1 VTIPARREPEPV
13 PGGEQPDL
21 MLPFGPIADEAG
33 RDVILSGDHADA
45 VLAYCRAM
53 GSKFGAPGYLR
64 YLYGLPVNE
73 ALLSGYL
80 MTQRALRET
89 TPHACA
95 EESARTALE
104 LLSGLDGH
112 GQQEDRSVLDI
123 FAGVGQMVYSYAKA
137 GCRVQAV
144 DNDRTTVD
152 VAVHNMALAGL
163 ASVVEYRL
171 ADGPATL
178 ASAVRAGRR
187 FSIVQLDPPWRGT
200 YQYDLTRPFLLEDL
214 AVDVAELVRLGLESA
229 RVVVLKLPHNAVP
242 SQIRDLAARLGCH
255 AVVQYQYVAD
265 FPASFGQA
273 PAYFFRRSDEGHD
286 GTDGDQERRQR
297 LTVDGQRVS

>member
-1 VTIPARREPEPV
+1 
-13 PGGEQPDL
+13 
-21 MLPFGPIADEAG
+21 MLPFGPIPDEAG
-33 RDVILSGDHADA
+33 RGVILSGDDADA
-45 VLAYCRAM
+45 VLAYCHAM

-64 YLYGLPVNE
+64 YIFGLPVNK
-73 ALLSGYL
+73 ALLWGYQ

-104 LLSGLDGH
+104 LLSGLDG
-112 GQQEDRSVLDI
+112 GREEEEKNRSVLDI
-123 FAGVGQMVYSYAKA
+123 FAGVGQMAYSYAKA
-137 GCRVQAV
+137 GCHVQAV

-178 ASAVRAGRR
+178 ASAVDTGRT
-187 FSIVQLDPPWRGT
+187 FSIVHLDPPWRGT
-200 YQYDLTRPFLLEDL
+200 YQYDLARPFLLENL
-214 AVDVAELVRLGLESA
+214 AVDVEELVRLGLEGA
-229 RVVVLKLPHNAVP
+229 RLVVLKLPHNALP
-242 SQIRDLAARLGCH
+242 SQIGDLAALAGCN
-255 AVVQYQYVAD
+255 ALVQYQYVSD

-273 PAYFFRRSDEGHD
+273 PAYFFGRSGGGHG
-286 GTDGDQERRQR
+286 GTTGYQERRQR